1 MIVTN
6 QLTKKYRCFTAVNDV
21 NLRIQKGH
29 IYGLLGPNGAGK
41 STVMKMLLGL
51 VKPTRGSFQVNGMTM
66 PRDRARILSNTG
78 SLIEAPAFYGNLT
91 GYENLDIV
99 RKILGLPQSSI
110 DEALD
115 LVRLTEY
122 KDRLAKQ
129 YSLGMKQRLGLASAM
144 LGNPPILILDEPTNG
159 LDPTGMHEI
168 RNLIRS
174 LPKRFGSTVLIS
186 SHILSELELMVDD
199 VGVLNHGRLLFQ
211 GTMKELKGLGHA
223 KGYGN
228 ERLEDMFLSMVEA
241 DNRARK
247 ERAVL

>member
-21 NLRIQKGH
+21 NIRIQKGH

-122 KDRLAKQ
+122 KDRLAKK

-211 GTMKELKGLGHA
+211 GTMKELKGLAHA

>member
-78 SLIEAPAFYGNLT
+78 SLIETPAFYGNLT

-122 KDRLAKQ
+122 KDRLAKK

>member
-78 SLIEAPAFYGNLT
+78 SLIETPAFYGNLT

-186 SHILSELELMVDD
+186 SHILSEVELMVDD

-211 GTMKELKGLGHA
+211 GTMKELKGLAHA

>member
-6 QLTKKYRCFTAVNDV
+6 QLTKKYRSFTAVNDV

-99 RKILGLPQSSI
+99 RKILGLPQRSI

-122 KDRLAKQ
+122 KNRLAKK

-159 LDPTGMHEI
+159 LDPAGMHEI

-174 LPKRFGSTVLIS
+174 LPERFGSTVLIS
-186 SHILSELELMVDD
+186 SHILSEVELMVDD

-211 GTMKELKGLGHA
+211 GTMKELKGLAHA
-223 KGYGN
+223 NGYGN
-228 ERLEDMFLSMVEA
+228 EHLEDMFLSMVEA
-241 DNRARK
+241 DNRACK